1 MPKAYSHKMN
11 IKKVIPI
18 LEWLPNYN
26 ISFFKGDLVAG
37 ITVGIIL
44 IPQGIAYALIAGLPP
59 IYGLYCAL
67 VPQVMYTI
75 FGSSRQV
82 AIGPVAMDSLIVAT
96 GVSTLALA
104 GSESYISIA
113 ILLAL
118 MVGAIQFILGVFSL
132 GFIVNFLSK
141 PVITGFTSAVALI
154 IGLNQ
159 FRNLLGVDF
168 IQSDQI
174 QYVIEDIWLQIASFN
189 HHTTIIGL
197 FSVLII
203 IIFRKIN
210 KKIPNA
216 LIVVVIGILIM
227 KYFGNS
233 LSDVSIVKDIPS
245 GLPLFGIPDFDVD
258 QIKELFPIALTLVM
272 VGYLETISIGK
283 SLEAKQDEYRIRPN
297 QELIALGLSNMV
309 GSLFKAY
316 PSTSSFSRSAIN
328 QESGAKTGMAALIS
342 VVMVMVTLLFLTPLF
357 YHLPKTVLAAIII
370 VAVFN
375 LINIK
380 EGHFLWK
387 ANKLDFWLMISTFLA
402 TLLLG
407 IEFGIV
413 VGVGLSLIVL
423 IFRTSRPYIAE
434 LGKVPD
440 SNFYRNKNRFEEV
453 ILEDDIL
460 VFRFDAQ
467 LFYANANY
475 FRDNLD
481 EMASKKG
488 KALKLIV
495 LDAESINRVDSTGL
509 EMLKE
514 RIKFYKKKDV
524 VFYFAGVKGPVRD
537 DLFRSGVLQIIDI
550 NHFFMRV
557 NQAVKYYKTGDRKHQ
572 EKYAK
577 YIHQAYK

>member
-1 MPKAYSHKMN
+1 MN
-11 IKKVIPI
+11 IKKIIPI

-26 ISFFKGDLVAG
+26 KSLFKGDLVAG

-67 VPQVMYTI
+67 VPQIMYAI

-118 MVGAIQFILGVFSL
+118 MVGVIQFIMGVFSL

-174 QYVIEDIWLQIASFN
+174 HIILEDIWLQITFFN
-189 HHTTIIGL
+189 NHTTKIGL
-197 FSVLII
+197 ISIVII
-203 IIFRKIN
+203 IVFRKIN

-216 LIVVVIGILIM
+216 LIVVILGIIIM
-227 KYFGNS
+227 KYFGDNFV
-233 LSDVSIVKDIPS
+233 DVSIVKEIPS
-245 GLPLFGIPDFDVD
+245 GLPKFGIPDYDLD
-258 QIKELFPIALTLVM
+258 LIKQLLPIALTLVM

-283 SLEAKQDEYRIRPN
+283 SLEAKQDQYRIRPN
-297 QELIALGLSNMV
+297 QELIALGLSNML

-316 PSTSSFSRSAIN
+316 PTTSSFSRSAIN

-342 VVMVMVTLLFLTPLF
+342 VVMVIITLLFLTPLF

-370 VAVFN
+370 VAVFG
-375 LINIK
+375 LINVK
-380 EGHFLWK
+380 EAAFLWK
-387 ANKLDFWLMISTFLA
+387 ANNLDFWLMMATFLA

-407 IEFGIV
+407 IEFGII
-413 VGVGLSLIVL
+413 VGVGLSLIIL
-423 IFRTSRPYIAE
+423 IFRTSRPYVTE

-440 SNFYRNKNRFEEV
+440 SNFYRNKSRFEEV
-453 ILEDDIL
+453 IVDNDIL

-467 LFYANANY
+467 LFYANASF

-481 EMASKKG
+481 EMAEKKG
-488 KALKLIV
+488 TALKLIV
-495 LDAESINRVDSTGL
+495 LDAESINRVDSTGV

-514 RIKFYKKKDV
+514 RIQFYQKRGV
-524 VFYFAGVKGPVRD
+524 TFYFAGVKGPVRD
-537 DLFRSGVLQIIDI
+537 LLFRGGLLTIINI
-550 NHFFMRV
+550 NHFFMRA
-557 NQAVKYYKTGDRKHQ
+557 NQAVKFYKTGNRKHQ

-577 YIHQAYK
+577 YIHQSYK

>member
-1 MPKAYSHKMN
+1 MK
-11 IKKVIPI
+11 IKKIIPI

-26 ISFFKGDLVAG
+26 KSLFKGDLLAG

-67 VPQVMYTI
+67 VPQVIYAI

-113 ILLAL
+113 ILLGL
-118 MVGAIQFILGVFSL
+118 LVGTIQFILGVFSL

-154 IGLNQ
+154 IGFNQ

-168 IQSDQI
+168 FQSDQI
-174 QYVIEDIWLQIASFN
+174 QYILEDIWLQIGKYNANTSF
-189 HHTTIIGL
+189 IGL
-197 FSVLII
+197 ISAII
-203 IIFRKIN
+203 IIILRKVN

-216 LIVVVIGILIM
+216 LIVVILGIIIM
-227 KYFGNS
+227 KYFGQS
-233 LSDVSIVKDIPS
+233 FSDVSIIKDIPS
-245 GLPLFGIPDFDVD
+245 GLPVFGIPEFDID
-258 QIKELFPIALTLVM
+258 LIRELLPIAFTLVM

-316 PSTSSFSRSAIN
+316 PSASSFSRSAIN
-328 QESGAKTGMAALIS
+328 QESGGKTGMAALVS
-342 VVMVMVTLLFLTPLF
+342 VAMVVITLLFLTPLF

-370 VAVFN
+370 VAVFGLVN
-375 LINIK
+375 FK
-380 EGHFLWK
+380 EAAFLWK
-387 ANKLDFWLMISTFLA
+387 ANNLDFWLMMATFLA

-407 IEFGIV
+407 IEYGIM
-413 VGVGLSLIVL
+413 VGVSLSLIIL
-423 IFRTSRPYIAE
+423 IFRTSRPYVTE
-434 LGKVPD
+434 LGKVPN

-453 ILEDDIL
+453 IIENDIL

-467 LFYANANY
+467 LFYANSSY

-481 EMASKKG
+481 SMAEKKG

-495 LDAESINRVDSTGL
+495 LDAESINRVDSTGV

-514 RIKFYKKKDV
+514 RIKFYQKKQV
-524 VFYFAGVKGPVRD
+524 QFYFAGVKGPVRD
-537 DLFRSGVLQIIDI
+537 DLFKSGILEIIDV
-550 NHFFMRV
+550 NNFFMRA
-557 NQAVKYYKTGDRKHQ
+557 NQAVKFYKTGDRKHQ
-572 EKYAK
+572 ERYAK

>member
-1 MPKAYSHKMN
+1 MN
-11 IKKVIPI
+11 LKKIIPI

-26 ISFFKGDLVAG
+26 SSLFKGDLVAG

-67 VPQVMYTI
+67 VPQIMYAI

-118 MVGAIQFILGVFSL
+118 MVGAIQFIMGVFSL

-154 IGLNQ
+154 IGFNQ

-168 IQSDQI
+168 VQSDQI
-174 QYVIEDIWLQIASFN
+174 QIILEDIIYNISN
-189 HHTTIIGL
+189 YNYHTTVIGL
-197 FSVLII
+197 FSVIVII
-203 IIFRKIN
+203 FFRKIN

-216 LIVVVIGILIM
+216 LIVVILGIITM
-227 KYFGNS
+227 KYFGKS
-233 LSDVSIVKDIPS
+233 FEDVSIVKDIPS
-245 GLPLFGIPDFDVD
+245 GLPKFELPTFDFD
-258 QIKELFPIALTLVM
+258 QIKELMPIALTLVM

-297 QELIALGLSNMV
+297 QELIALGISNMV

-342 VVMVMVTLLFLTPLF
+342 VIMVVITLLFLTPLF

-370 VAVFN
+370 VAVFGLVN
-375 LINIK
+375 FK
-380 EGHFLWK
+380 EAGFLWK
-387 ANKLDFWLMISTFLA
+387 ANKLDFWLMLATFLA

-407 IEFGIV
+407 IEYGII
-413 VGVGLSLIVL
+413 VGVGLSLIIL
-423 IFRTSRPYIAE
+423 IFRTSRPYVAE
-434 LGKVPD
+434 LGKVPN
-440 SNFYRNKNRFEEV
+440 SNFYRNKNRFDEV
-453 ILEDDIL
+453 VIDDDIL

-467 LFYANANY
+467 LFYANSNY
-475 FRDNLD
+475 FRDKLD
-481 EMASKKG
+481 EMMFRKG
-488 KALKLIV
+488 SALKLIV
-495 LDAESINRVDSTGL
+495 LDAESINRVDSTGV

-514 RIKFYKKKDV
+514 RIKYCQKRNIT
-524 VFYFAGVKGPVRD
+524 FYFAGVKGPVRD
-537 DLFRSGVLQIIDI
+537 DLFRSGILEIIDLK
-550 NHFFMRV
+550 HFFMRA
-557 NQAVKYYKTGDRKHQ
+557 NQAVKFYKTGDRSHQ

-577 YIHQAYK
+577 YIHQAYD

>member
-1 MPKAYSHKMN
+1 MN

-26 ISFFKGDLVAG
+26 ISLLKGDLVAG
-37 ITVGIIL
+37 ITVGIVL

-67 VPQVMYTI
+67 VPQVMYAI

-104 GSESYISIA
+104 GSDSYISIA

-118 MVGAIQFILGVFSL
+118 MVGTIQFIMGVFSL

-154 IGLNQ
+154 IGVNQ

-168 IQSDQI
+168 IQSDQF
-174 QYVIEDIWLQIASFN
+174 QYVLEDIWFQISDYN
-189 HHTTIIGL
+189 YHTTIIGL
-197 FSVLII
+197 ISVVII
-203 IIFRKIN
+203 IVFRKIN

-216 LIVVVIGILIM
+216 LIVVILGILIM
-227 KYFGNS
+227 KYFGKSFN
-233 LSDVSIVKDIPS
+233 DVAIVKDIPS
-245 GLPLFGIPDFDVD
+245 GLPKLSIPEFDID
-258 QIKELFPIALTLVM
+258 QIKELLPIALTLVM

-342 VVMVMVTLLFLTPLF
+342 VFIVIFTLLFLTPLF

-370 VAVFN
+370 VAVFGLVN
-375 LINIK
+375 VK
-380 EGHFLWK
+380 EAAFLWK
-387 ANKLDFWLMISTFLA
+387 ANHLDFWLMFATFLA

-407 IEFGIV
+407 IEYGII

-423 IFRTSRPYIAE
+423 IFRTSRPYVAE
-434 LGKVPD
+434 LGKVPN
-440 SNFYRNKNRFEEV
+440 SNFYRNKSRFEEV
-453 ILEDDIL
+453 IIESDIL
-460 VFRFDAQ
+460 IFRFDAQ
-467 LFYANANY
+467 LFYANASY
-475 FRDNLD
+475 FRDKLD
-481 EMASKKG
+481 EMVHAKG
-488 KALKLIV
+488 DALKLIV
-495 LDAESINRVDSTGL
+495 LDAESINRVDSTGV

-514 RIKFYKKKDV
+514 RIKFYKKKGV
-524 VFYFAGVKGPVRD
+524 VFLFAGVKGPVRD
-537 DLFRSGVLQIIDI
+537 DLFRSGILSIIDI
-550 NHFFMRV
+550 NHFFMRANDAV
-557 NQAVKYYKTGDRKHQ
+557 NFYKTGDRKQQ

>member
-1 MPKAYSHKMN
+1 MK
-11 IKKVIPI
+11 IKKILPI

-26 ISFFKGDLVAG
+26 TSLFKGDLVAG
-37 ITVGIIL
+37 ITVGIVL

-67 VPQVMYTI
+67 VPQIMYAI

-104 GSESYISIA
+104 GSESYIAIA

-118 MVGAIQFILGVFSL
+118 MVGVIQLIMGVFSL

-154 IGLNQ
+154 IGVNQ
-159 FRNLLGVDF
+159 FRNLFGVDF

-174 QYVIEDIWLQIASFN
+174 QYIIEDICLQIGN
-189 HHTTIIGL
+189 LNYQTTVIGII
-197 FSVLII
+197 SVLVI

-227 KYFGNS
+227 KYFGKS
-233 LSDVSIVKDIPS
+233 FEDVSIIKDIPA
-245 GLPLFGIPDFDVD
+245 GLPVFALPEFHLD
-258 QIKELFPIALTLVM
+258 QIKELLPIALTLVM

-283 SLEAKQDEYRIRPN
+283 SLEAKQDKYRIRPN
-297 QELIALGLSNMV
+297 QELIALGLSNIF
-309 GSLFKAY
+309 GSFFKAY
-316 PSTSSFSRSAIN
+316 PTTSSFSRSAIN
-328 QESGAKTGMAALIS
+328 QESGAKTGMSALIS
-342 VVMVMVTLLFLTPLF
+342 VVMVVLTLLFLTPLF

-370 VAVFN
+370 VAVFG
-375 LINIK
+375 LINYK
-380 EGHFLWK
+380 EAAFLWK
-387 ANKLDFWLMISTFLA
+387 ANNLDFWLMLSTFLA

-407 IEFGIV
+407 VEFGII
-413 VGVGLSLIVL
+413 VGVGLSLIIL
-423 IFRTSRPYIAE
+423 IFRTSRPYTTE

-440 SNFYRNKNRFEEV
+440 SNFYRNKDRFEDV
-453 ILEDDIL
+453 ILEKDIL

-467 LFYANANY
+467 IFYANASY

-481 EMASKKG
+481 EMAAKKG
-488 KALKLIV
+488 KGLKLIV
-495 LDAESINRVDSTGL
+495 LDAESINRIDSTGV

-514 RIKFYKKKDV
+514 RIKYYKNKEIT
-524 VFYFAGVKGPVRD
+524 FYFAGVKGPVRD
-537 DLFRSGVLQIIDI
+537 DFFRSGILDIIDI
-550 NHFFMRV
+550 NHFFMRS

>member
-1 MPKAYSHKMN
+1 MN
-11 IKKVIPI
+11 IKKLVPI

-26 ISFFKGDLVAG
+26 TSLFKGDLIAG

-67 VPQVMYTI
+67 VPQVMYAI

-118 MVGAIQFILGVFSL
+118 MVGAIQFIMGIFSL

-159 FRNLLGVDF
+159 FRNLFGVD
-168 IQSDQI
+168 IVQSDQI
-174 QYVIEDIWLQIASFN
+174 QVIIEDIWLQINNFN
-189 HHTTIIGL
+189 YHTTSIGL
-197 FSVLII
+197 ISALLI

-216 LIVVVIGILIM
+216 LIVVVLGVLIM

-233 LSDVSIVKDIPS
+233 FADVSIVKDIPS
-245 GLPLFGIPDFDVD
+245 GLPKFGIPDFD
-258 QIKELFPIALTLVM
+258 IALLKELLPIALTLVM

-342 VVMVMVTLLFLTPLF
+342 VVMVVITLLFLTPLF
-357 YHLPKTVLAAIII
+357 YHLPQTVLAAIII
-370 VAVFN
+370 VAVFG
-375 LINIK
+375 LINFK
-380 EGHFLWK
+380 EAVFLWK
-387 ANKLDFWLMISTFLA
+387 ANQLDFCLMFATFLA

-407 IEFGIV
+407 IEQGIII
-413 VGVGLSLIVL
+413 GVSLSLIIL
-423 IFRTSRPYIAE
+423 IFRTSRPYVAE

-440 SNFYRNKNRFEEV
+440 ANFYRNKERFSEV
-453 ILEDDIL
+453 IIDKDIL

-467 LFYANANY
+467 LFYANSNY
-475 FRDNLD
+475 FRDKLD
-481 EMASKKG
+481 EMVLKKG
-488 KALKLIV
+488 SALKLIV
-495 LDAESINRVDSTGL
+495 LDAESINRVDSTGV

-514 RIKFYKKKDV
+514 RIRFCQKKGIF
-524 VFYFAGVKGPVRD
+524 FYFAGVKGPVRD
-537 DLFRSGVLQIIDI
+537 DLFRSGILEIIDLS
-550 NHFFMRV
+550 HFFMRA
-557 NQAVKYYKTGDRKHQ
+557 NQAVKFYKTGDRAYQ

-577 YIHQAYK
+577 YIHQSYD

>member
-1 MPKAYSHKMN
+1 MN
-11 IKKVIPI
+11 IKKIIPI
-18 LEWLPNYN
+18 LEWLPQYN
-26 ISFFKGDLVAG
+26 TSLFKGDVLAG

-67 VPQVMYTI
+67 VPQVMYAI

-104 GSESYISIA
+104 GSDSYISIA

-118 MVGAIQFILGVFSL
+118 MVGAIQFIMGVFRL

-141 PVITGFTSAVALI
+141 PVITGFSSAIAII
-154 IGLNQ
+154 IGCNQ

-168 IQSDQI
+168 TQSDQI
-174 QYVIEDIWLQIASFN
+174 QYIIEDVLLQITNYNF
-189 HHTTIIGL
+189 HTTIIGL
-197 FSVLII
+197 FSVAII

-210 KKIPNA
+210 IKIPNA
-216 LIVVVIGILIM
+216 LIVVVLGILIM
-227 KYFGNS
+227 KYFGKSFN
-233 LSDVSIVKDIPS
+233 DVSIIKEIPS
-245 GLPLFGIPDFDVD
+245 GLPAFGIPDFDLD
-258 QIKELFPIALTLVM
+258 QIRELLPIAFTLVM

-283 SLEAKQDEYRIRPN
+283 SLEAKQDDYLVRPN

-328 QESGAKTGMAALIS
+328 EESGAKTGMASLIS
-342 VVMVMVTLLFLTPLF
+342 VLMVILTLLFLTPLF
-357 YHLPKTVLAAIII
+357 YYLPKAVLAAIII
-370 VAVFN
+370 VAVFGLVN
-375 LINIK
+375 FK
-380 EGHFLWK
+380 EAIFLWK
-387 ANKLDFWLMISTFLA
+387 ANHLDFWLLLATFIA

-407 IEFGIV
+407 IEFGII

-423 IFRTSRPYIAE
+423 IFRTSRPYVAE
-434 LGKVPD
+434 LGKVPN

-453 ILEDDIL
+453 IIESDIL
-460 VFRFDAQ
+460 IFRFDAQ
-467 LFYANANY
+467 IFYANSSY
-475 FRDNLD
+475 FRAKLAK
-481 EMASKKG
+481 MVHKKG
-488 KALKLIV
+488 SALKLIV
-495 LDAESINRVDSTGL
+495 LDAESVNRVDSTGV

-514 RIKFYKKKDV
+514 RIKYYQKKDITFFFV
-524 VFYFAGVKGPVRD
+524 GVKGPVRD
-537 DLFRSGVLQIIDI
+537 DLFRSEILSIIEI

-557 NQAVKYYKTGDRKHQ
+557 NDAVKFHKTGDRKEQ

-577 YIHQAYK
+577 YIHQAYR

>member
-1 MPKAYSHKMN
+1 MK

-26 ISFFKGDLVAG
+26 KSLFKGDLLAG

-67 VPQVMYTI
+67 VPQVMYAI

-96 GVSTLALA
+96 GVSTVALA

-113 ILLAL
+113 ILLGL
-118 MVGAIQFILGVFSL
+118 LVGTIQFVLGIFSL

-154 IGLNQ
+154 IGFNQ

-174 QYVIEDIWLQIASFN
+174 QYILKDIWLQITKYNIHAS
-189 HHTTIIGL
+189 IIGL
-197 FSVLII
+197 ISVMII
-203 IIFRKIN
+203 IILRKVN

-216 LIVVVIGILIM
+216 LIVVILGIVVM
-227 KYFGNS
+227 KYFGDGFN
-233 LSDVSIVKDIPS
+233 DVSIIKDIPS
-245 GLPLFGIPDFDVD
+245 GLPVFGIPEFDLD
-258 QIKELFPIALTLVM
+258 LIRELLPIAFTLVM

-316 PSTSSFSRSAIN
+316 PSASSFSRSAIN

-342 VVMVMVTLLFLTPLF
+342 VAMVIVTLLYLTPLF

-370 VAVFN
+370 VAVFGLVN
-375 LINIK
+375 FK
-380 EGHFLWK
+380 EAAFLWR
-387 ANKLDFWLMISTFLA
+387 ANNLDFWLMMATFLA

-407 IEFGIV
+407 IEHGIM
-413 VGVGLSLIVL
+413 VGVSLSLVIL
-423 IFRTSRPYIAE
+423 IFRTSRPYVTE
-434 LGKVPD
+434 LGKVPN

-453 ILEDDIL
+453 IIDDDIL

-467 LFYANANY
+467 LFYANSNY

-481 EMASKKG
+481 NMADKKG

-495 LDAESINRVDSTGL
+495 LDAESINRVDSTGV

-514 RIKFYKKKDV
+514 RIKFYQKKEV
-524 VFYFAGVKGPVRD
+524 QFYFAGVKGPVRD
-537 DLFRSGVLQIIDI
+537 DLFKSGILEIIDV
-550 NHFFMRV
+550 NNFFMRA
-557 NQAVKYYKTGDRKHQ
+557 NQAVKFYKTGDRKHQ
-572 EKYAK
+572 ERYAK